1 MPCSRCG
8 KNRPA
13 RPNPP
18 SGTRRPG
25 TVIPGKPTNGQN
37 INRSPK
43 EAITGL
49 KYVPESN

>member
-13 RPNPP
+13 TSNPP

-25 TVIPGKPTNGQN
+25 TVIPGRQNGSSKPQ
-37 INRSPK
+37 SPK

-49 KYVPESN
+49 KYVPNNN